1 DQFDCVFAHGVGL
14 AVAPA
19 IVDAEVLPN
28 GPTQLLQALRK
39 SRQTAVSF
47 RIICS
52 EWREHADAAHPLAL
66 LRARRER
73 PRCRAAEQ
81 RDEVAPS
88 YVTCHAPL
96 PRRHAQSNN
105 ITSLFRSFS
114 LFVARRPR
122 YVRLHSISDRSR
134 ASSKGLCPR
143 LWADVTPLKLSPQ
156 RR

>member
-1 DQFDCVFAHGVGL
+1 GQDDVRRECDQFDCVF

-52 EWREHADAAHPLAL
+52 ERREHADAAHPLAL
-66 LRARRER
+66 LRPRRER
-73 PRCRAAEQ
+73 PGGRTAEQ
-81 RDEVAPS
+81 HDELA
-88 YVTCHAPL
+88 A
-96 PRRHAQSNN
+96 
-105 ITSLFRSFS
+105 
-114 LFVARRPR
+114 
-122 YVRLHSISDRSR
+122 LHSITSS
-134 ASSKGLCPR
+134 ASASNPGGIVNLSVLAVFRLMRNSNLDGTSIGSSLGL
-143 LWADVTPLKLSPQ
+143 TPLRMRPAYTPA